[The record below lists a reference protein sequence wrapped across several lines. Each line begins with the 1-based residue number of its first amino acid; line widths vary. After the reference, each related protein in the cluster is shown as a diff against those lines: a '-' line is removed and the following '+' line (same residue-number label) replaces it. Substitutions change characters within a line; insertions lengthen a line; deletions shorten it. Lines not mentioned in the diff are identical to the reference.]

1 MLFERTE
8 HEPEEYDPEE
18 DLHDPDTDSLTIPRV
33 EVPDVESSFED
44 APAEVQKPFWLT
56 IVAVKLAV
64 MAGAIGIILLAL
76 GYDSAYTVPLL
87 GAGVAFFVLALY
99 RVHVFRSQLEREA
112 DRDDVTEGERVDGP
126 ASTERRD
133 DSQTLSESGVD
144 ESSDSDSTSEPEPE
158 TPDADRNQDED

>member
-18 DLHDPDTDSLTIPRV
+18 DLHDPDTDSLTIP
-33 EVPDVESSFED
+33 EVKVPEVESSFED

-56 IVAVKLAV
+56 IVAVKLGV

-76 GYDSAYTVPLL
+76 DYDSAYTVPLL

-99 RVHVFRSQLEREA
+99 RVHVFRSQLERA
-112 DRDDVTEGERVDGP
+112 DDGNDVSTGDADGSASPGERGDDPEDAREKRDDPPVE
-126 ASTERRD
+126 
-133 DSQTLSESGVD
+133 
-144 ESSDSDSTSEPEPE
+144 SDSTPEHKSDSPN
-158 TPDADRNQDED
+158 TDQD